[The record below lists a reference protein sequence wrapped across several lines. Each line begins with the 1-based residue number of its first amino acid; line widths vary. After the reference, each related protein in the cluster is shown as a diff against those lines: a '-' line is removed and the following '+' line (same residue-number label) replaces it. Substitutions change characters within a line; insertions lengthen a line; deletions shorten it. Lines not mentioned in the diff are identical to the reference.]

1 MKNLILF
8 AMFVTGV
15 SMFGHAQSYDLPK
28 MLADNKLVVF
38 HYDHVFATDASKHAI
53 SSNRIVW
60 LKDVNFSEGTIEVDL
75 KGHDVLQRSFLG
87 IAFHG
92 VDTIT
97 YDCIYFRPFN
107 FRATDPVRKIHAVQ
121 YIAQPDYPWE
131 VTREKMNGIYEK
143 AVVPAP
149 EANAWFHA
157 KIVVKGKQ
165 VTVYVNGSE
174 TPSLTITK
182 LNDRTNGLIGLW
194 NTGLNGE
201 FANLVIR
208 KE

>member
-1 MKNLILF
+1 MKNLILLTLL
-8 AMFVTGV
+8 AGASLTAL
-15 SMFGHAQSYDLPK
+15 AQSYDLPK
-28 MLADNKLVVF
+28 MLADNKLVVY
-38 HYDHVFATDASKHAI
+38 HYDHVFPTDAGKRAI

-60 LKDVNFSEGTIEVDL
+60 LKDVSFSEGTIEVDL

-97 YDCIYFRPFN
+97 YDAIYFRPFN
-107 FRATDPVRKIHAVQ
+107 FRSTDPVRKIHAVQ

-131 VTREKMNGIYEK
+131 VTREKMNGVYEK
-143 AVVPAP
+143 AVDPAP

-165 VTVYVNGSE
+165 VSVYVNGSD
-174 TPSLTITK
+174 TPSLTVTK

-194 NTGLNGE
+194 NTGINGE

>member
-1 MKNLILF
+1 MKNLILLTLL
-8 AMFVTGV
+8 AGASLTAL
-15 SMFGHAQSYDLPK
+15 AQSYDLPK
-28 MLADNKLVVF
+28 MLADNKLVVY
-38 HYDHVFATDASKHAI
+38 HYDHVFPTDAGKRAI

-60 LKDVNFSEGTIEVDL
+60 LKDVSFSEGTIEVDL

-97 YDCIYFRPFN
+97 YDAIYFRPFN
-107 FRATDPVRKIHAVQ
+107 FRSTDPVRKIHAVQ

-131 VTREKMNGIYEK
+131 VTREKMNGVYEK
-143 AVVPAP
+143 AVNPAP

-165 VTVYVNGSE
+165 VTVYVNGSD
-174 TPSLTITK
+174 TPSLTVTK

-194 NTGLNGE
+194 NTGINGE